1 MRSLLVAVVALSVVA
16 CGDTYVTV
24 PVAPSTLPSPGTVAA
39 VRAVVEFRAI
49 GTPTNVRIRYSSP
62 ADGLNQI
69 VTTLP
74 WSGAFDTTTD
84 SLFLSLDGQPL
95 AFDLFSSS
103 PPFFAIQIVVNGSLF
118 REATSSDFLFN
129 ALQVSG
135 TWRR

>member
-1 MRSLLVAVVALSVVA
+1 MRLALVVVALLSVA
-16 CGDTYVTV
+16 CSDTYVTL
-24 PVAPSTLPSPGTVAA
+24 PTTPTTLPSPGVVAVTRATVA
-39 VRAVVEFRAI
+39 FRAI

-84 SLFLSLDGQPL
+84 SLFLSLEGQPL
-95 AFDLFSSS
+95 AFDLFASS
-103 PPFFAIQIVVNGSLF
+103 PPFFAIQIVVNGLLF
-118 REATSSDFLFN
+118 REATSNDFLFN
-129 ALQVSG
+129 SLQVSG